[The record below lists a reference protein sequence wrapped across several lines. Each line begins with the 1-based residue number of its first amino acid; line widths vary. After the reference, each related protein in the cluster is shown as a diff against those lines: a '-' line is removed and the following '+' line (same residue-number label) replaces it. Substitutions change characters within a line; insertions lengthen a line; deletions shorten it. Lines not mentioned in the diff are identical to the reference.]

1 MKYIRSVT
9 ISVLLTIVQSGSV
22 VVARMQGPAP
32 PDVRALIEGSWQLE
46 EWHLDG
52 QVLRPPEIG
61 GRRNDRDGVV
71 VAIYQRSGP
80 RGFESFAG
88 YGTYR
93 MDASSWTY
101 GYERIENARGTSAA
115 DAKVTITQMAQTTY
129 KLYREG
135 AKIVVERPNDR
146 REYKG
151 DTFTYIANGK
161 ILRKYR
167 KVR

>member
-1 MKYIRSVT
+1 MMKRIRSV
-9 ISVLLTIVQSGSV
+9 IILVLLAIVQSGSV
-22 VVARMQGPAP
+22 MARMQEPAP
-32 PDVRALIEGSWQLE
+32 ADVRALIEGSWQLE

-52 QVLRPPEIG
+52 HVLRPPEIG

-146 REYKG
+146 REYEG
-151 DTFTYIANGK
+151 DTFTFISNGK
-161 ILRKYR
+161 ILRKYIR
-167 KVR
+167 VR